1 MNKETMIRDW
11 ALGQL
16 GSPYVYGSTGSQCT
30 TGERQARMKQYPAQ
44 AEFIKAS
51 CPRLSG
57 RQESCRGCAYSGKL
71 CFDCAQFVR
80 KALEQAGIK
89 LPSGASSQWKAPLWS
104 WKGEISEEAGR
115 RLCLVFRQSG
125 DSNKPMAHVGL
136 SLGDGRV
143 MDARSSTRGVVLSS
157 LTQYPWTHYAVCE
170 MDEKGKDEMKEEVVK
185 PEIVKLQ
192 MGAEGE
198 AVRELQ
204 KLLMQKGFPLPR
216 FGADGRF
223 GAETLQALQE
233 AQLSAGLERSDCAQ
247 EEVISYLRE
256 TSGLGDVFYARV
268 RELEAD
274 IAELRQWLEGCAL

>member
-1 MNKETMIRDW
+1 MNKETMIREW

-16 GSPYVYGSTGSQCT
+16 GSPYVYGATGALCT

-57 RQESCRGCAYSGKL
+57 QQESCRGCAHSGKQ

-89 LPSGASSQWKAPLWS
+89 LPSGATSQWKAPLWS
-104 WKGEISEEAGR
+104 WKGEMSEEAGR
-115 RLCLVFRQSG
+115 RLCVVFRQSG
-125 DSNKPMAHVGL
+125 DSGKPMAHVGL

-143 MDARSSTRGVVLSS
+143 MDARSSVRGVVLSD

-170 MDEKGKDEMKEEVVK
+170 LEEDVKADMKVMQGEPKE
-185 PEIVKLQ
+185 VKLQ

-223 GAETLQALQE
+223 GAETLMALQA
-233 AQLSAGLERSDCAQ
+233 AQTSAGFERSDYAQ
-247 EEVISYLRE
+247 DDVLAFLKGENSMK
-256 TSGLGDVFYARV
+256 DVFYKRISQ
-268 RELEAD
+268 LEAE
-274 IAELRQWLEGCAL
+274 IEQLRQWLEGCAR